1 MTIARWG
8 CIDYSNSSDPDY
20 ESVKASI
27 IRRQRMFM
35 ISTTEGRVVK
45 YTGVDSPILKNGNYG
60 VTIGE
65 LPEFVKNYPD
75 VREVLNEVGEHT
87 DWLYAQ
93 GVVVG
98 NFIKVTRE
106 GLPVPVI
113 VFCGDWVDGAQA
125 TTPTVGAGI
134 YLYNEY
140 NEETQQY
147 EIHEVRH
154 NGGRWQCLQ
163 HQPVRQGGVD
173 VYYEP
178 AWNSP
183 YWRLVDGNDNL
194 TIEFVSSN
202 GYSFRRGAVD
212 TVITPHVFYG
222 NVDIT
227 ADIDDEF
234 FVWERASESGQ
245 TEADVTWGMLHSGE
259 KTLHLTNAD
268 MPVDWSYQNKA
279 IFTLHVTVDD
289 GKLTRIVDNQIV
301 A

>member
-1 MTIARWG
+1 M
-8 CIDYSNSSDPDY
+8 
-20 ESVKASI
+20 
-27 IRRQRMFM
+27 
-35 ISTTEGRVVK
+35 
-45 YTGVDSPILKNGNYG
+45 
-60 VTIGE
+60 
-65 LPEFVKNYPD
+65 
-75 VREVLNEVGEHT
+75 
-87 DWLYAQ
+87 
-93 GVVVG
+93 
-98 NFIKVTRE
+98 
-106 GLPVPVI
+106 
-113 VFCGDWVDGAQA
+113 DGAQA
-125 TTPTVGAGI
+125 ATPTVGAGI